1 MKREL
6 EVAIELARR
15 AGRVVLDVYAGAFE
29 VEQKA
34 GGEGPVT
41 RADREADALVRE
53 GLVRA
58 FPGDAV
64 LSEETP
70 DDLAR
75 LAAERL
81 WLVDPLDG
89 TEEFVRH
96 EGEFA
101 VMIGLAVRGEAVL
114 GVIHLPLEN
123 RTVIGARG
131 EGAWEIGPGDRRR
144 LVIGP
149 PVGRSGPV
157 VAISRSHTGPR
168 TRRLVELL
176 RPERV
181 IRSGSVGRKAVLV
194 VRGDADVYVG
204 LGRHSRH
211 WDACAA
217 DAIVRGAGGFFGD
230 ALGRPIRYNTRETRN
245 LDGLMAARR
254 ELVPAVVDA
263 VRRAL
268 AEPPVGEGLPSA
280 HREERG

>member
-1 MKREL
+1 
-6 EVAIELARR
+6 VTAIELARR
-15 AGRVVLDVYAGAFE
+15 AGRVILDVYSGAFD
-29 VEQKA
+29 VEQKEDGA
-34 GGEGPVT
+34 GPVT
-41 RADREADALVRE
+41 RADREADALIRE
-53 GLVRA
+53 GLARA
-58 FPGDAV
+58 FPGDAI

-75 LAAERL
+75 LAARRL

-101 VMIGLAVRGEAVL
+101 VMIGLAVDGEAVL
-114 GVIHLPLEN
+114 GVIHLPLEE
-123 RTVIGARG
+123 RTVFAVRGRGAR
-131 EGAWEIGPGDRRR
+131 EVGPGGERE
-144 LVIGP
+144 LAIGR
-149 PVGRSGPV
+149 PVGTAGPV
-157 VAISRSHTGPR
+157 VAISRSHAGPR

-194 VRGDADVYVG
+194 ARGEADVYVG

-217 DAIVRGAGGFFGD
+217 DAIVREAGGFFGN
-230 ALGRPIRYNTRETRN
+230 AFGEGLRYNTEETRN
-245 LDGLMAARR
+245 LRGLLAARQ
-254 ELVPAVVDA
+254 ELVPAVVRA

-268 AEPPVGEGLPSA
+268 EEPARGEGLPAA
-280 HREERG
+280 HREEER